1 MRSAHDR
8 VRVELLGAARVRRRS
23 EEVALDGWP
32 YRRAAQLVELL
43 ALADGRHRLLRDQVI
58 DKLWPHL
65 DAAAGAANLRKAAHH
80 ARRALGAP
88 DAVVLRGGTVA
99 LFPDTA
105 VETDVASFERA
116 AEDALR
122 DDDPGRCAAAADL
135 YPGDLLPGELYEEWT
150 QDRRTSLRLRH
161 RELLR
166 RCGRWEE
173 LVAADPTDEAAYRGL
188 MRAALDRGDR
198 ATAIRWY
205 GRLRGVLER
214 ELGVL
219 PTRETDALHDAC
231 VAGLRPAEPELV
243 GRALEHAR
251 AEAALDAAERGELGA
266 LVVRG
271 TAGLG
276 KSALCRRV
284 ATAARGRGWAVT
296 AVTAAG
302 PSAPYTPLVAVVERA
317 LARDRDLLDRLSERT
332 RSVLAEL
339 TPLATPAP
347 PLEGGLTRHQVI
359 GALRRILVGVD
370 GTPALLVLDDA
381 HRADD
386 ATVDVLLH
394 LAADAAGDVLV
405 VLAHRP
411 GPAPETLE
419 RGVARLTRAGT
430 ALTVDL
436 EPLDRADAALLVR
449 SAAPGTV
456 DVEGVVDRAGG
467 NPFFLHELA
476 RSPAG
481 SAWQAVAE
489 RCVELDAD
497 ALAMVE
503 RLAVAGDDLGPAEAV
518 AVSGWP
524 EVRACA
530 LLDAALDGE
539 VLVVDGGRYRFRH
552 DLVRQ
557 ALVERVPPHRRVG
570 LHRDIARTLAA
581 AEGEPAAVAAHWL
594 AGGRPEEAVPH
605 LLAAGRRAVQLGA
618 YRDALGHLEQLL
630 EHAPGHDRG
639 LYLRAEAL
647 EALGDDR
654 APAAFAAAA
663 RAAEGAPG
671 WHDVRARQALA
682 SVRAGRPGEALD
694 ALDGVRAES
703 LEGRLAHALALCGA
717 AAMGRADPEVGVAKA
732 VETRRLAV
740 ASGDPAAVVI
750 ASWAEAAA
758 AHAKGDLPDTVLAG
772 LRETYALPQLA
783 ITVFDGQLCV
793 VERLLYGGR
802 PYPELITFADALE
815 AEAERLGAERGRAFA
830 ATFRG
835 EAKLLTGRL
844 DEAEDD
850 LALGE
855 RRHREIG
862 ATAGAA
868 VSLQRRAEV
877 ALYRGDAG
885 RAEALLDEA
894 LAVARESSIGFHL
907 LDRIYGTRIAAARDP
922 ASAVAA
928 LDEAESAV
936 RGARETCPG
945 CRINLAVPAA
955 IAAAGAGDL
964 DRADGYQGTVEAL
977 TTILM
982 RLPGWYAALD
992 EVRAHRARA
1001 AGDVAAAARHF
1012 AAGAAGFRSAG
1023 HPLDAER
1030 CEAAGA
1036 GLS

>member
-1 MRSAHDR
+1 MRPYES
-8 VRVELLGAARVRRRS
+8 VRVELLGGARIRWRGV
-23 EEVALDGWP
+23 EVALDAWP
-32 YRRAAQLVELL
+32 RRAAELVELL
-43 ALADGRHRLLRDQVI
+43 ALAGDRHRLLRDQVLEA
-58 DKLWPHL
+58 LWPHL

-88 DAVVLRGGTVA
+88 DAVVLRGGVAA
-99 LFPDTA
+99 LFPDTP
-105 VETDVASFERA
+105 VETDVARFEHV
-116 AEDALR
+116 AEAALR
-122 DDDPGRCAAAADL
+122 GADAERCAAAADL
-135 YPGDLLPGELYEEWT
+135 YAGDLLPGALYAEWT
-150 QDRRTSLRLRH
+150 QDRRTALRLRH

-166 RCGRWEE
+166 GCGRWER
-173 LVAADPTDEAAYRGL
+173 LVADDPTDESAYQGL

-198 ATAIRWY
+198 ASALRWY
-205 GRLRGVLER
+205 GRLRSVLER

-219 PTRETDALHDAC
+219 PAHESEALHDEC

-243 GRALEHAR
+243 GRALERAR
-251 AEAALDAAERGELGA
+251 AEAALDGASRGEVGA

-276 KSALCRRV
+276 KTAVCRRV
-284 ATAARGRGWAVT
+284 AATARERGWTVT
-296 AVTAAG
+296 AVTAVG
-302 PSAPYTPLVAVVERA
+302 RSAPYSPLVAVVERV
-317 LARDRDLLDRLSERT
+317 LARERDLLDRLPERT

-339 TPLATPAP
+339 TALAAPAP

-359 GALRRILVGVD
+359 GALRRVLDTD
-370 GTPALLVLDDA
+370 GTPALVVIDDA

-386 ATVDVLLH
+386 ATLDVLLH
-394 LAADAAGDVLV
+394 LAGDAAGDVLV

-411 GPAPETLE
+411 GPAPEALE
-419 RGVARLTRAGT
+419 RGVARLVRAGT

-436 EPLDRADAALLVR
+436 APLDREDAGLLVR
-449 SAAPGTV
+449 TAARGTV
-456 DVEGVVDRAGG
+456 DVDAVVDRAGG

-476 RSPAG
+476 RRPAG

-489 RCVELDAD
+489 RFVDLDAD
-497 ALAMVE
+497 ALDLVE

-518 AVSGWP
+518 AVAELP
-524 EVRACA
+524 ESRAGV
-530 LLDAALDGE
+530 LLDAALDAD
-539 VLVVDGGRYRFRH
+539 VLVVDGARYRFRH

-570 LHRDIARTLAA
+570 RHREIARALATVD
-581 AEGEPAAVAAHWL
+581 GRPAAVAEHWL
-594 AGGRPEEAVPH
+594 AGGRPDEAVPF
-605 LLAAGRRAVQLGA
+605 LLTAGQRAVDLGA
-618 YRDALGHLEQLL
+618 YRDALGHLDRLL
-630 EHAPGHDRG
+630 AHDPRHG
-639 LYLRAEAL
+639 RALFLRAEAL

-663 RAAEGAPG
+663 RVTEGPA

-682 SVRAGRPGEALD
+682 SVRAGRPQEALD
-694 ALDGVRAES
+694 ALDGVQADS
-703 LEGRLAHALALCGA
+703 LDGRLAHALALCGA
-717 AAMGRADPEVGVAKA
+717 AAMGRTDPELGVAKA

-758 AHAKGDLPDTVLAG
+758 AHARGDLPATVLAG

-802 PYPELITFADALE
+802 PYPELIAFADALE
-815 AEAERLGAERGRAFA
+815 AEAERLGAARGRAFA

-850 LALGE
+850 LVVGE

-868 VSLQRRAEV
+868 VALQRRAEA
-877 ALYRGDAG
+877 ALYRGDRG
-885 RAEALLDEA
+885 RAEVLLDEA
-894 LAVARESSIGFHL
+894 LTVARESSIGFHL
-907 LDRIYGTRIAAARDP
+907 LDRIYGTRIAAAPD
-922 ASAVAA
+922 AATALVA

-936 RGARETCPG
+936 QGARETCPG
-945 CRINLAVPAA
+945 CRIALAVPAA
-955 IAAAGAGDL
+955 IAAAGAGDIE
-964 DRADGYQGTVEAL
+964 RADGYRGTVEAL

-992 EVRAHRARA
+992 EVRGHRERA
-1001 AGDVAAAARHF
+1001 AGDLAAASRHFAAAAAR
-1012 AAGAAGFRSAG
+1012 FRTAG
-1023 HPLDAER
+1023 HPLDADR
-1030 CEAAGA
+1030 CDAAA
-1036 GLS
+1036 RRA

>member
-1 MRSAHDR
+1 MTADEQ
-8 VRVELLGAARVRRRS
+8 VRVDLLGVARVRRCG
-23 EEVALDGWP
+23 EEVALDGWTH
-32 YRRAAQLVELL
+32 RRAAELVELL
-43 ALADGRHRLLRDQVI
+43 ALADGRHRLLRDQVVEA
-58 DKLWPHL
+58 LWPHL

-80 ARRALGAP
+80 ARRALGTP
-88 DAVVLRGGTVA
+88 DAVVLRGGVVA
-99 LFPDTA
+99 LFPGNPVD
-105 VETDVASFERA
+105 TDVASFERA
-116 AEDALR
+116 ADEALR
-122 DDDPGRCAAAADL
+122 SADPDRCAAAADL
-135 YPGDLLPGELYEEWT
+135 WTGDLLPGALYEEWT
-150 QDRRTSLRLRH
+150 QDRRTALRRRH

-166 RCGRWEE
+166 RCGRWDQ
-173 LVAADPTDEAAYRGL
+173 LVAADPTDEDGYRGL
-188 MRAALDRGDR
+188 MRAAYDRGDR

-219 PTRETDALHDAC
+219 PTRETEALHDEC

-251 AEAALDAAERGELGA
+251 AEAALDAARRGERGA

-276 KSALCRRV
+276 KTSLCRRIA
-284 ATAARGRGWAVT
+284 ATARERGWTVT
-296 AVTAAG
+296 ASTALG
-302 PSAPYTPLVAVVERA
+302 RSAPYAPLVAVVERA
-317 LARDRDLLDRLSERT
+317 LARDRGLFDRLPEAT

-339 TPLATPAP
+339 TALAAPAP
-347 PLEGGLTRHQVI
+347 PLQGGLTRHHVI
-359 GALRRILVGVD
+359 GALRRVLAGA
-370 GTPALLVLDDA
+370 PALLVLDDA
-381 HRADD
+381 HQADE
-386 ATVDVLLH
+386 ATIDVLLH
-394 LAADAAGDVLV
+394 LAVDAAGDVLV

-411 GPAPETLE
+411 GPAPEALD
-419 RGVARLTRAGT
+419 RGVARLVRAGT
-430 ALTVDL
+430 AVVVDL
-436 EPLDRADAALLVR
+436 APLDREDAALLVR
-449 SAAPGTV
+449 AAAPGV
-456 DVEGVVDRAGG
+456 ADVEGIVDRAGG

-481 SAWQAVAE
+481 SPWQAVAE

-497 ALAMVE
+497 ALALVE

-518 AVSGWP
+518 AVSGLP
-524 EVRACA
+524 EAQACA
-530 LLDAALDGE
+530 LLDAALDAE
-539 VLVVDGGRYRFRH
+539 VLVVDGARYRFRH

-570 LHRDIARTLAA
+570 CHRDIARRLAEA
-581 AEGEPAAVAAHWL
+581 DGAPAAVAEHWL
-594 AGGRPEEAVPH
+594 AGGRPAQAVPS
-605 LLAAGRRAVQLGA
+605 LLAAGRRAVELGA
-618 YRDALGHLEQLL
+618 YRDALGHLERLL
-630 EHAPGHDRG
+630 EHAPDHDRG
-639 LYLRAEAL
+639 LFLRAEAL
-647 EALGDDR
+647 EALGDER
-654 APAAFAAAA
+654 APTAFAAAA
-663 RAAEGAPG
+663 RAAEGTDG

-682 SVRAGRPGEALD
+682 SIRAGRPQDALD

-703 LEGRLAHALALCGA
+703 LDGRLAHALALCGA
-717 AAMGRADPEVGVAKA
+717 AAMGRADPAVGAAKA

-758 AHAKGDLPDTVLAG
+758 AHVRGDLPDVVLAG

-802 PYPELITFADALE
+802 PYPELIAFADALE
-815 AEAERLGAERGRAFA
+815 AEAERLGAARGRAFA

-844 DEAEDD
+844 DEAEED

-868 VSLQRRAEV
+868 VSLQRRAEA
-877 ALYRGDAG
+877 ALHRGEPA
-885 RAEALLDEA
+885 RADELLDEA
-894 LAVARESSIGFHL
+894 LAVARQSSIGFHL

-922 ASAVAA
+922 AAAVAA

-936 RGARETCPG
+936 HGARETCPG

-964 DRADGYQGTVEAL
+964 ARADGHLGTVEAL

-992 EVRAHRARA
+992 EVRGHRARA
-1001 AGDVAAAARHF
+1001 AGDPAAAARHF
-1012 AAGAAGFRSAG
+1012 AAAAAAFRSAG
-1023 HPLDAER
+1023 HPLDAQR
-1030 CEAAGA
+1030 CAAA
-1036 GLS
+1036 ASA